1 VGWVFSFFYVAVGL
15 ELSRLSPLLNF
26 GDRLISSSGTRLV
39 FMKKSSNKRTTR
51 RGFTLTE
58 LLIVIAIIAV
68 LASLATMGAMRMRA
82 SAGDTKCIN
91 NLRQIGTALGTY
103 VTENSG
109 NFPYSNDPSTLGF
122 SHWSAPLPKLLNVGE
137 GSSAFPKRADY
148 EKASAVHPFNCP
160 TCKTRFRTYAAN
172 MNALCF
178 LGQGGNYKMRNM
190 AVVPN
195 LANLVLMAD
204 DTQGDPSP
212 NNNGKGV
219 FDSNS
224 YTRQIGIRHTG
235 KKANMLFGDFHVE
248 ARTRE
253 SLDSAKNILPPY

>member
-1 VGWVFSFFYVAVGL
+1 MK
-15 ELSRLSPLLNF
+15 P
-26 GDRLISSSGTRLV
+26 SS
-39 FMKKSSNKRTTR
+39 KNSNRPG
-51 RGFTLTE
+51 GFTLTE

-68 LASLATMGAMRMRA
+68 LAALGTMGAIRMRGRA
-82 SAGDTKCIN
+82 EDTKCVN
-91 NLRQIGTALGTY
+91 NLRQIGTALGIY
-103 VTENSG
+103 VTENNG
-109 NFPYSNDPSTLGF
+109 NYPYSNDPNTLGF

-137 GSSAFPKRADY
+137 GFPAFPTRAAYD
-148 EKASAVHPFNCP
+148 KPSAVHPFNCP
-160 TCKTRFRTYAAN
+160 TCKTKSRTYAAN

-195 LANLVLMAD
+195 IATLVLIAD
-204 DTQGDPSP
+204 DTQGDPPP
-212 NNNGKGV
+212 NNSGKGV

-248 ARTRE
+248 TRTRE
-253 SLDSAKNILPPY
+253 SLDSVKNILPPY